1 VDGGL
6 PAPRPDPPGAVDR
19 GTGDGSPLGR
29 TDRDRLGDRRADRL
43 APVVAFAVLFVAS
56 LGTLALVRH
65 QGVGLGGDEPYYLA
79 AALAIGRFHSL
90 DMVPA
95 VQYAMAHHMIFPWHL
110 PPGGHIDALASQR
123 PPVVRHGIIFPNHAL
138 GLPVLL
144 AVPLLAGTRVAL
156 VVLVALLSA
165 LAVGAVRLALGAAGV
180 RSPWGYTV
188 VLLFLAPVYL
198 LASTQVYPDLAT
210 GLSLAVVLLLV
221 ATAETRGRLTTGELA
236 GGAILAALLPWL
248 HPQNAFYVVLLVA
261 AAGVLCARRTLPR
274 SQLVWLVV
282 PTALSIG
289 GLVAFNEW
297 AFGHALGATQGV
309 SLASIDTLTRAAALV
324 VDRRQGLLAGLP
336 IALLGGV
343 TLWLWR
349 RRTPVFV
356 VTCAAVVVATV
367 YGNATQVISFG
378 GGSFIGRFMWPLLP
392 LFLVLAGMYLVQLGA
407 VRPWGVLVVAVVIA
421 VLYGVQA
428 YPILHDEHLYFNQVA
443 WDPARY
449 AGWWGGLDPSPV
461 LGYLGG
467 ATMSDHLSVASDG
480 PTSVAAAVGAAHPWQ
495 NARNLWG
502 TACVAALSALVVYVL
517 VHLVRRPMGL
527 SARGLAALVGTSVVT
542 LVATWNSGVLLPG
555 TASWAAGSLT
565 GGTGTAQGAGR
576 GVDPV
581 APAGAVVRGPSWSL
595 LPGRYRATVDYAV
608 VGRRPERGLLTV
620 TALTRSPDRGPRVLA
635 AAPLVAPSSRSTT
648 FTVVRTAPV
657 VIAVTW
663 SGGGLR
669 VDRVALTRTGAQ

>member
-6 PAPRPDPPGAVDR
+6 PAPRLGPPGA
-19 GTGDGSPLGR
+19 
-29 TDRDRLGDRRADRL
+29 ADRL

-90 DMVPA
+90 NMVPA

-123 PPVVRHGIIFPNHAL
+123 PTVVRHGIIFPNHAL

-144 AVPLLAGTRVAL
+144 AVPMLAGTSVAL
-156 VVLVALLSA
+156 VVLVALVCA
-165 LAVGAVRLALGAAGV
+165 LAVGAVRLALGVAGV
-180 RSPWGYTV
+180 RSPWGYATA
-188 VLLFLAPVYL
+188 LLFLAPVYL

-210 GLSLAVVLLLV
+210 GLSLVVVLLLV
-221 ATAETRGRLTTGELA
+221 AAAETRGRLTTGELA
-236 GGAILAALLPWL
+236 GGAGLLVLLPWL
-248 HPQNAFYVVLLVA
+248 HPQNTFYVVLLVA
-261 AAGVLCARRTLPR
+261 AVGVLCARRTLPR
-274 SQLVWLVV
+274 SQLVWLAL
-282 PTALSIG
+282 PTALSVG
-289 GLVAFNEW
+289 GLAVYNEW

-309 SLASIDTLTRAAALV
+309 SLASIDTLTRAVALV
-324 VDRRQGLLAGLP
+324 VDRRQGLLAALP

-356 VTCAAVVVATV
+356 ATCAVVVVATV

-378 GGSFIGRFMWPLLP
+378 GGSFIGRFMWPLVP
-392 LFLVLAGMYLVQLGA
+392 LFVVLAGMYLVELGD
-407 VRPWGVLVVAVVIA
+407 VRPRGALAVAVGIA

-428 YPILHDEHLYFNQVA
+428 YPILRGDHLYFNRVA

-467 ATMSDHLSVASDG
+467 ATMSDHLSVASDA
-480 PTSVAAAVGAAHPWQ
+480 PMSVAAAVGAAHPWQ

-517 VHLVRRPMGL
+517 VHLVRRPVDL
-527 SARGLAALVGTSVVT
+527 RVRWLAALVGTSVVT
-542 LVATWNSGVLLPG
+542 LVATWHSSVLLPG
-555 TASWAAGSLT
+555 TATWTAGSLT
-565 GGTGTAQGAGR
+565 GGTGSAQAAGR
-576 GVDPV
+576 GVTAVPS
-581 APAGAVVRGPSWSL
+581 AGAVVRGPSWSL

-608 VGRRPERGLLTV
+608 VGRRPERSLLTV
-620 TALTRSPDRGPRVLA
+620 TAFTRSPDRGPRVLA
-635 AAPLVAPSSRSTT
+635 AAPLVAPSTGSTT

-657 VIAVTW
+657 VVAVAW
-663 SGGGLR
+663 SGGDLR
-669 VDRVALTRTGAQ
+669 VERVTLTRTGGQ